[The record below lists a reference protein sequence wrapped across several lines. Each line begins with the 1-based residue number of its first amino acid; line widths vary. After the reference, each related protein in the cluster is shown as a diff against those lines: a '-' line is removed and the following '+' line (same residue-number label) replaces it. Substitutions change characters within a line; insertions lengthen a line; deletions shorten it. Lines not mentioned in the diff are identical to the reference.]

1 MAIKKFKDL
10 TLADD
15 FIFSEVMRQPE
26 NVKPLL
32 ESLLMKKIGRIT
44 LADKQ
49 KDIKDGFT
57 LHGVRLDVCLEDEQQ
72 TQYDVEMQ
80 TGASYDLEQ
89 RIRYYQ
95 SSIDR
100 RTLETSENYRDLRQ
114 SYVIFICTD
123 DYYKRGLAVYKRKSV
138 VEGAEDILYED
149 GSHAYIL
156 NAGFTRGNAGAE
168 VLDLL
173 RYIDSGYR
181 GKLADAPSEYVAQ
194 IERAVEKVKTN
205 EELEGTY
212 MTLAMKLQDTRY
224 EGWQEG
230 RKEGRKE
237 GQQEGRKDNLL
248 ANVKAMMKNMGIPA
262 EKAMEILE
270 VPAKD
275 RDGYLKLLGL

>member
-1 MAIKKFKDL
+1 MRCCLKDL

-44 LADKQ
+44 TADKQ
-49 KDIKDGFT
+49 KDIKDGFG

-80 TGASYDLEQ
+80 TGASYNLEK

-138 VEGAEDILYED
+138 VEDITLQRRLPRLYPQRRFHP
-149 GSHAYIL
+149 GQR
-156 NAGFTRGNAGAE
+156 RG
-168 VLDLL
+168 
-173 RYIDSGYR
+173 R
-181 GKLADAPSEYVAQ
+181 GIGPSPVY
-194 IERAVEKVKTN
+194 
-205 EELEGTY
+205 
-212 MTLAMKLQDTRY
+212 
-224 EGWQEG
+224 
-230 RKEGRKE
+230 
-237 GQQEGRKDNLL
+237 
-248 ANVKAMMKNMGIPA
+248 
-262 EKAMEILE
+262 
-270 VPAKD
+270 
-275 RDGYLKLLGL
+275 